1 MNDVTDE
8 THFIGKLA
16 SSVSPVRVT
25 ASVPVNAWAIRNWCH
40 VMGITDPLFTQP
52 QVAISRGYDT
62 AVAPPAMLQLWTVLE
77 LQQHEHGV
85 NRSLR
90 KVFTE
95 AGYSAIVATN
105 YDLSSFRLARVGDLI
120 TTHVCLDSI
129 SSRKDTPLGTGY
141 FATEF
146 HEWFDQDGEKLG
158 ELKIRCFYFRPLQGV
173 PSAVRTAL
181 TAQTAV
187 SGELMINVDT
197 TLIVAG
203 AIVGNDFERV
213 HHDRDLA
220 REQGLPDII
229 MNIATSAAMAFRYS
243 AVCEPRGL
251 LTQLSLRLGVPCCP
265 GDVLHL
271 LGQRTEHPVSSER
284 VYTLVGKNN
293 LGEHLKG
300 SMVIQ
305 VAPETQR

>member
-1 MNDVTDE
+1 MNDVTEE
-8 THFIGKLA
+8 TLIIEKLA
-16 SSVSPVRVT
+16 SSVNPVRVT
-25 ASVPVNAWAIRNWCH
+25 ASTSVSAWAIRNWCH

-52 QVAISRGYDT
+52 QIAIERGYGA

-90 KVFTE
+90 RVFTE

-105 YDLSSFRLARVGDLI
+105 YDLKSFRLAHVGDLI
-120 TTHVCLDSI
+120 TTHVSLDSI

-146 HEWFDQDGEKLG
+146 HEWFDQDGNNLG
-158 ELKIRCFYFRPLQGV
+158 ELKIRCFYFRPLQGA
-173 PSAVRTAL
+173 PTADRV
-181 TAQTAV
+181 TRSPDTDMP
-187 SGELMINVDT
+187 GELAINVDT

-203 AIVGNDFERV
+203 ALVGNDFERV

-229 MNIATSAAMAFRYS
+229 MNIATSAALAFRYS
-243 AVCEPRGL
+243 AVCEPHGL
-251 LTQLSLRLGVPCCP
+251 LTRLSLRLGVPCCP

-271 LGQRTEHPVSSER
+271 SGQRTEHPVTTER
-284 VYTLVGKNN
+284 AYTLVGKNN

-305 VAPETQR
+305 VTP